1 MSGEQPTLSPRDAL
15 RFILQRYDTDAGMAP
30 GVWETVKQI
39 QRHLA
44 WLQHVNRARERDAAR
59 ARPNQSVERPSTSR
73 GVK

>member
-1 MSGEQPTLSPRDAL
+1 MSEQPILSPRDAL
-15 RFILQRYDTDAGMAP
+15 RFILLRYDTDAGMAP

-59 ARPNQSVERPSTSR
+59 ARPSRPAGRPATSR